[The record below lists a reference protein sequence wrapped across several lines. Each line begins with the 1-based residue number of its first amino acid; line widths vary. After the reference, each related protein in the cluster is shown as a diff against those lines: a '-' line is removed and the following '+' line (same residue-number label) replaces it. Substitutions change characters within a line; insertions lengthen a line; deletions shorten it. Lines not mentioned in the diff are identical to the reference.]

1 MNNHF
6 STSSFPFVR
15 IVVPFTLG
23 IIAYGIFPAITIS
36 VVAAGIG
43 LTCGIAYFFSPKSL
57 SGYLRPFLA
66 NASLFSLLACL
77 GWLCA
82 LVHAPNKLTQAELN
96 KEEHYLSFE
105 IKEIRQQNITT
116 ELTGSAKIGE
126 KNINLILVLKG
137 NNYTLQHGDIIACRT
152 KIRELKS
159 PALPDVF
166 DYASYMRNKGILYR
180 AYITPADFTFVEHA
194 STLPAKAA
202 QFRDDV
208 IRLIRDID
216 INNDAK
222 NFAVAVFTGNRE
234 YISEETQQLFSE
246 SGLAHILA
254 VSGLHTGIV
263 IFIVSAVIS
272 SLIRDSRNRK
282 ARFFII
288 LSAVWIYVLFT
299 GLAPSAIRAAIMATF
314 VFAAKNLLQKHSS
327 LNALFASA
335 FLILLFSPQS
345 LYDIGF
351 QLSFLSVA
359 GILLF
364 SDFLTFRTSYAVANY
379 MLSSMAMTISAQIG
393 TFVLTIF
400 YFHSFPSC
408 FLIANI
414 LVVPLLPVFM
424 LLVLP
429 AILLAAIGLNFI
441 PLNFII
447 DFLYACI
454 HFFPDIFRQILPPIN
469 EIRLDSLSAA
479 FFSLAIFS
487 FGFAIKLRLNKKILS
502 LPAMLA
508 VAGGISMAASV
519 RAIPEKSIFVT
530 DGYSSTNIIYCE
542 NRTAYILNSRND
554 TAEISQFV
562 EHNRAFFFNR
572 KIDKIHK
579 ITHENIR
586 KKDLY
591 ISYPI
596 VYALGKSYMFV
607 EGNYKKY
614 RLKNSFPVN
623 YAIITNNYY
632 NQLPDL
638 FQYVTPDTIVIA
650 NEIYDTRRDTLI
662 EFAKRNKIPLI
673 AY

>member
-254 VSGLHTGIV
+254 VSGLHTGV
-263 IFIVSAVIS
+263 
-272 SLIRDSRNRK
+272 
-282 ARFFII
+282 
-288 LSAVWIYVLFT
+288 
-299 GLAPSAIRAAIMATF
+299 
-314 VFAAKNLLQKHSS
+314 
-327 LNALFASA
+327 
-335 FLILLFSPQS
+335 
-345 LYDIGF
+345 
-351 QLSFLSVA
+351 
-359 GILLF
+359 
-364 SDFLTFRTSYAVANY
+364 
-379 MLSSMAMTISAQIG
+379 
-393 TFVLTIF
+393 
-400 YFHSFPSC
+400 
-408 FLIANI
+408 
-414 LVVPLLPVFM
+414 
-424 LLVLP
+424 
-429 AILLAAIGLNFI
+429 
-441 PLNFII
+441 
-447 DFLYACI
+447 
-454 HFFPDIFRQILPPIN
+454 
-469 EIRLDSLSAA
+469 
-479 FFSLAIFS
+479 FS
-487 FGFAIKLRLNKKILS
+487 FRFSFTPIPKAITLS
-502 LPAMLA
+502 P
-508 VAGGISMAASV
+508 
-519 RAIPEKSIFVT
+519 
-530 DGYSSTNIIYCE
+530 
-542 NRTAYILNSRND
+542 
-554 TAEISQFV
+554 
-562 EHNRAFFFNR
+562 
-572 KIDKIHK
+572 
-579 ITHENIR
+579 
-586 KKDLY
+586 
-591 ISYPI
+591 
-596 VYALGKSYMFV
+596 
-607 EGNYKKY
+607 
-614 RLKNSFPVN
+614 
-623 YAIITNNYY
+623 
-632 NQLPDL
+632 
-638 FQYVTPDTIVIA
+638 TP
-650 NEIYDTRRDTLI
+650 
-662 EFAKRNKIPLI
+662 K
-673 AY
+673 

>member
-1 MNNHF
+1 
-6 STSSFPFVR
+6 
-15 IVVPFTLG
+15 
-23 IIAYGIFPAITIS
+23 
-36 VVAAGIG
+36 
-43 LTCGIAYFFSPKSL
+43 
-57 SGYLRPFLA
+57 
-66 NASLFSLLACL
+66 
-77 GWLCA
+77 
-82 LVHAPNKLTQAELN
+82 
-96 KEEHYLSFE
+96 
-105 IKEIRQQNITT
+105 
-116 ELTGSAKIGE
+116 
-126 KNINLILVLKG
+126 
-137 NNYTLQHGDIIACRT
+137 
-152 KIRELKS
+152 
-159 PALPDVF
+159 
-166 DYASYMRNKGILYR
+166 
-180 AYITPADFTFVEHA
+180 
-194 STLPAKAA
+194 
-202 QFRDDV
+202 
-208 IRLIRDID
+208 
-216 INNDAK
+216 
-222 NFAVAVFTGNRE
+222 
-234 YISEETQQLFSE
+234 
-246 SGLAHILA
+246 
-254 VSGLHTGIV
+254 
-263 IFIVSAVIS
+263 
-272 SLIRDSRNRK
+272 
-282 ARFFII
+282 
-288 LSAVWIYVLFT
+288 
-299 GLAPSAIRAAIMATF
+299 MATF

-364 SDFLTFRTSYAVANY
+364 SDFLTFRTSNAVANY

-414 LVVPLLPVFM
+414 LVVPLLPIFM

-562 EHNRAFFFNR
+562 EHNRVFFFNR

-607 EGNYKKY
+607 EGNYKKN
-614 RLKNSFPVN
+614 RLKNSFPIN

-638 FQYVTPDTIVIA
+638 FQYVNPDTIVIA

>member
-364 SDFLTFRTSYAVANY
+364 SDFLTFRTSNAVANY

-447 DFLYACI
+447 DFLYTCI

-562 EHNRAFFFNR
+562 EHNRVFFFNR

-607 EGNYKKY
+607 EGNYKKN
-614 RLKNSFPVN
+614 RLKNSFSIN

-638 FQYVTPDTIVIA
+638 FQYVNPDTIVIA